1 MVGNK
6 FLSFTSVSWAPPAFP
21 AHHFEFAFL
30 RRRRKRGGFVD
41 DMLLSIFCTS
51 ILTESVCTCKQ
62 SLLSLSSPLF
72 LSFLRPSGYRKK
84 NCFLFSAAAE
94 RERGGIPSPSFPPL
108 QKATFPHIPFGSRT
122 GNRGLLLSSSFS
134 HRGERSVPL
143 VPPCPAEGEKA
154 LLDFHPPLF

>member
-1 MVGNK
+1 MGAAGFSK
-6 FLSFTSVSWAPPAFP
+6 
-21 AHHFEFAFL
+21 AHHFEFAFV
-30 RRRRKRGGFVD
+30 RRRRGEFCD

-51 ILTESVCTCKQ
+51 IFTESVCPCKQ
-62 SLLSLSSPLF
+62 SLLSILSPLF
-72 LSFLRPSGYRKK
+72 LPEAGWLSKEK
-84 NCFLFSAAAE
+84 LFSLLH
-94 RERGGIPSPSFPPL
+94 RRRTRKGGNPLLLLPPL